1 MPQLLS
7 LRATREATHHSKDA
21 AQPKEKQTRLSMLA
35 YIYVSAW
42 AALTK
47 YHRLGPCL
55 NHRFISHSSGGWKW
69 QTQVLARQVAFRGLL
84 CFVAGLPSL
93 DLSFMDSW
101 DREWDGAGR
110 GREREPKC
118 GCWSLPLL
126 RSLIAAWGPTLMT

>member
-7 LRATREATHHSKDA
+7 PRAMRSHAPQQRRSTDKRK
-21 AQPKEKQTRLSMLA
+21 KKTRLSMLS

-47 YHRLGPCL
+47 YHRLGGCL
-55 NHRFISHSSGGWKW
+55 NHRFIP
-69 QTQVLARQVAFRGLL
+69 RQVADPGAGKAGCILRAFLVL
-84 CFVAGLPSL
+84 CGRTAISL

-110 GREREPKC
+110 ERESEPKC
-118 GCWSLPLL
+118 GRWSLPLL
-126 RSLIAAWGPTLMT
+126 RSLIAAWGPNPHDLI